1 MDIRAILNMLVNSVM
16 AGNVVTEIRQ
26 ATIEKNEARTQATA
40 TVELYIVDSTGA
52 PHTSTITETFSL

>member
-1 MDIRAILNMLVNSVM
+1 MDIRTILNMLVNSVM

-26 ATIEKNEARTQATA
+26 ATIQKNETRTQATA
-40 TVELYIVDSTGA
+40 TVELYTVDSTGA

>member
-1 MDIRAILNMLVNSVM
+1 MDIRTILNMLVASVM

-26 ATIEKNEARTQATA
+26 ASIEKNEARTQATA
-40 TVELYIVDSTGA
+40 TVELYVVDRTGV